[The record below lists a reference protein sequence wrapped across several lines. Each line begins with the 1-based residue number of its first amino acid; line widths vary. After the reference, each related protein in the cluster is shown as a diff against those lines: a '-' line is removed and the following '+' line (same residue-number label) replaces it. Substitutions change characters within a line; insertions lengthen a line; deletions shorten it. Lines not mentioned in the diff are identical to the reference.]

1 MPNPNLGNI
10 LWTDLTIPN
19 AEEVRDFY
27 KTVVGWEAAPVE
39 MGAYSDFNMLPP
51 SGDKPIAGVC
61 HTLGDNKDFPPQWL
75 IYVVVESVAD
85 SAAACERLGGK
96 LLVGPKDLGADRLCV
111 IQDPAGA
118 VMALY
123 EQGPHAPAAP

>member
-1 MPNPNLGNI
+1 MPNPNLGTI

-27 KTVVGWEAAPVE
+27 KAVAGWESSPVD
-39 MGAYSDFNMLPP
+39 MGGYNDFNMLPRG
-51 SGDKPIAGVC
+51 SDKPSAGVC
-61 HTLGDNKDFPPQWL
+61 HAVGVNKNIPPQWL
-75 IYVVVESVAD
+75 IYVIVENVED
-85 SAAACERLGGK
+85 SAAACGRLGGRV
-96 LLVGPKDLGADRLCV
+96 LVGPKDMGADRMCI

-123 EQGPHAPAAP
+123 QQGAVPA

>member
-1 MPNPNLGNI
+1 MPNPNLGAI

-27 KTVVGWEAAPVE
+27 KAVVGWESSPVD
-39 MGAYSDFNMLPP
+39 MGGYSDFNMLPRG
-51 SGDKPIAGVC
+51 SDKPSAGVC
-61 HTLGDNKDFPPQWL
+61 HAQGVNKDPPPQWL
-75 IYVVVESVAD
+75 IYVTVENVYD
-85 SAAACERLGGK
+85 SAACERLGGQV
-96 LLVGPKDLGADRLCV
+96 LVAPKSMGADRLCI

-123 EQGPHAPAAP
+123 EQGKEH

>member
-1 MPNPNLGNI
+1 MTNPNLGAI

-27 KTVVGWEAAPVE
+27 QAVVGWETAPVD
-39 MGAYSDFNMLPP
+39 MADHMDFNMLPP
-51 SGDKPIAGVC
+51 GSDKPAAGVC
-61 HTLGDNKDFPPQWL
+61 HALGVNKDMPPQWL
-75 IYVVVESVAD
+75 IYVVVASVD
-85 SAAACERLGGK
+85 ESAAACLRLGGRV
-96 LLVGPKDLGADRLCV
+96 LVGPKAMGADRLCV

-123 EQGPHAPAAP
+123 AQGAS

>member
-1 MPNPNLGNI
+1 MPNPNLGTI

-27 KTVVGWEAAPVE
+27 KAVVGWDSSPVD
-39 MGAYSDFNMLPP
+39 MGGYNDFNMLPRG
-51 SGDKPIAGVC
+51 GDKPSAGVC
-61 HTLGDNKDFPPQWL
+61 HARGVNKDLPPQWL
-75 IYVVVESVAD
+75 IYVVVESVDD
-85 SAAACERLGGK
+85 SAAACERLGGRV
-96 LLVGPKDLGADRLCV
+96 LVGPKEIGADRLCI

-123 EQGPHAPAAP
+123 EQGAPST